1 MSFLLNM
8 DWFGSLFNQ
17 QNARKNVFLHF
28 WPQVI
33 GSFTDSNWVCW
44 NVYSRRSHSLCKNL
58 NYLVRLLSYLKKFI
72 DRKRTSPSFSNL
84 CSPAQAPDLWMK
96 TPFLLEY
103 QYQKM
108 WLKEK
113 LNQNQGPRNLTPV
126 KLSNLSAASHAT
138 MSEAQSWWSRDE
150 PFPEIFILILSSQSP
165 DYNNMVSI
173 ACTTEFWSSLLHFSR
188 YLEHMSWSFVTVL
201 KPWNSFYSYSG
212 RMKSPAYFHSP
223 FES

>member
-108 WLKEK
+108 SAFQWHHC
-113 LNQNQGPRNLTPV
+113 G
-126 KLSNLSAASHAT
+126 LS
-138 MSEAQSWWSRDE
+138 
-150 PFPEIFILILSSQSP
+150 FPLALFSDLWHIGFIWRLILHQG
-165 DYNNMVSI
+165 YKTVANNFQGIVDI
-173 ACTTEFWSSLLHFSR
+173 CFLIGCKAP
-188 YLEHMSWSFVTVL
+188 L
-201 KPWNSFYSYSG
+201 KPFLGLGGISPSLDSCFTNAEFRNSVSQ
-212 RMKSPAYFHSP
+212 P
-223 FES
+223 FL